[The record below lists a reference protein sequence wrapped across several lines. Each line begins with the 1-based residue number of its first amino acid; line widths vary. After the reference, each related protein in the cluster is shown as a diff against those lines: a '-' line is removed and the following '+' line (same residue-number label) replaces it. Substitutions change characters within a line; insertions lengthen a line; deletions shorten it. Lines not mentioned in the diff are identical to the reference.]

1 MEEALQSQ
9 LWQQIRDPPIGQR
22 GPRTVAEVLDL
33 KHVHHTSE
41 ANSNS
46 DSTRRHDDGP
56 LLERCLRL
64 RQS

>member
-33 KHVHHTSE
+33 KHV
-41 ANSNS
+41 
-46 DSTRRHDDGP
+46 P
-56 LLERCLRL
+56 PYV
-64 RQS
+64 